1 MTRRTVPG
9 LFVTGTD
16 TGVGKTHVAACIAR
30 SLAAGGVRV
39 GVYKP
44 VASGCVRVDG
54 ALFSDDAASLW
65 KAAGCPGDLAAVCPQ
80 RFAAPLAPPLAAR
93 AEGRQIDAVLLRS
106 GLQYW
111 LDRADLV
118 LVEGV
123 GGLMSPLSDTD
134 FVADLAYDFGFP
146 LLVVA
151 ANALG
156 VINQTL
162 QTLITA
168 ATFREG
174 LDLAGVVL
182 NHPSPPSPDDPSVA
196 TNRAELQ
203 RLCVP
208 PILAELAW
216 QAEDFDRAVP
226 WRELAREN
234 KSSAASFEQP
244 GC

>member
-1 MTRRTVPG
+1 MTRHTVPG

-16 TGVGKTHVAACIAR
+16 TGVGKTYVAACLVR
-30 SLAAGGVRV
+30 SLAATGLRV

-44 VASGCVRVDG
+44 VASGCVGDG
-54 ALFSDDAASLW
+54 GRLFSEDAAALW
-65 KAAGCPGDLAAVCPQ
+65 HAAGCPGDLDRVCPQ

-93 AEGRQIDAVLLRS
+93 REGRNVDAALLRT

-118 LVEGV
+118 VVEGV
-123 GGLMSPLSDTD
+123 GGLMSPVTDTE
-134 FVADLAYDFGFP
+134 FAADLADDFGFP

-168 ATFREG
+168 ATFRDG
-174 LDLAGVVL
+174 LKLAGIVL
-182 NHPSPPSPDDPSVA
+182 NHPRPPSPDDPSLA
-196 TNRAELQ
+196 TNRSELQ
-203 RLCVP
+203 QRCVP
-208 PILAELAW
+208 PVLAELGW
-216 QAEDFDRAVP
+216 QAESFEPAVD
-226 WRELAREN
+226 WREFARQPP
-234 KSSAASFEQP
+234 SDPAVAEQP
-244 GC
+244 GG

>member
-9 LFVTGTD
+9 LFVAGTD
-16 TGVGKTHVAACIAR
+16 TGVGKTYVAACIAR
-30 SLAAGGVRV
+30 SLAGSGLRV

-44 VASGCVRVDG
+44 VASGCPRIDG
-54 ALFSDDAASLW
+54 ELCSDDAAALW
-65 KAAGCPGDLAAVCPQ
+65 KAAGCPGDLDAVCPQ

-93 AEGRQIDAVLLRS
+93 AEGREVDAELLRS

-118 LVEGV
+118 LVEGA
-123 GGLMSPLSDTD
+123 GGLMSPLTD
-134 FVADLAYDFGFP
+134 AEFAADLAYDFGFP

-174 LDLAGVVL
+174 LEIAGVVL
-182 NHPSPPSPDDPSVA
+182 NHPRPPSPDDPSVA
-196 TNRAELQ
+196 TNRVELE
-203 RLCVP
+203 RRSGP

-216 QAEDFDRAVP
+216 QAQDFDRAVP
-226 WRELAREN
+226 WQGFAREN
-234 KSSAASFEQP
+234 KRSPAFSEKP
-244 GC
+244 GF